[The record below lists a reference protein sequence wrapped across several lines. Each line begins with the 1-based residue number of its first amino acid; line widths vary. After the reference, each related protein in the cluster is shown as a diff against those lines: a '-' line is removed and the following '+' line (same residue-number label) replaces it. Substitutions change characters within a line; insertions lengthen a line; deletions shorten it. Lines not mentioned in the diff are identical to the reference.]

1 MPVLI
6 PAAVTQMAEPKQ
18 HCKATVPQLNIKK
31 KTALDGIFKDE
42 IDLDKIMFSFLKN
55 NMKLKTKSIHQ

>member
-31 KTALDGIFKDE
+31 KL
-42 IDLDKIMFSFLKN
+42 LKIKKKELWMEFSK
-55 NMKLKTKSIHQ
+55 MK

>member
-31 KTALDGIFKDE
+31 KL
-42 IDLDKIMFSFLKN
+42 LKIKKKSFGWN
-55 NMKLKTKSIHQ
+55 FQR